1 MVHYFTF
8 DAHSIVPSPEPAPIH
23 HYSSLTN
30 QEMDTLIDRFHM
42 DPHTIASALDPEEV
56 ARVEYSAESSLTSL
70 IWKIPTNIKL
80 RETSSFNVLSMGL
93 FILPNVLIILSSEE
107 IDYFGPICHSPN
119 YSFEFNDL
127 FDIALVVIEK
137 TIHHFVEHLRII
149 KTLSKEIQ
157 YKLNTSMGNEYL
169 LQMFN
174 LSEVL
179 IYYLDA
185 INSNKTVLNKFAGIM
200 KNKKLGDEDFLND
213 LIIEIEQA
221 ARQTEI
227 YSEVFSGLMDAR
239 GAIVNNNMNMLIK
252 KLTVLNSIFL
262 PLNLIAGIGGMSEY
276 SMMTGSVPWPV
287 AYGFLALGLGALGI
301 GLYYMLHKMERPTTG
316 KSNRG

>member
-1 MVHYFTF
+1 MVHYYNF
-8 DAHSIVPSPEPAPIH
+8 DTHSIFPSSEPAPIR
-23 HYSSLTN
+23 HYFSVTTE
-30 QEMDTLIDRFHM
+30 EMDGLIDRFHL
-42 DPHTIASALDPEEV
+42 DPHTIASALDPDEV
-56 ARVEYSAESSLTSL
+56 ARVEYDGEIALTSL

-80 RETSSFNVLSMGL
+80 RELASFNVLSMGL
-93 FILPNVLIILSSEE
+93 FIFPDALIILSSEE
-107 IDYFGPICHSPN
+107 IDYFGALRSSQS
-119 YSFEFNDL
+119 YSFECNDL

-157 YKLNTSMGNEYL
+157 HKLNTSMGNEYL

-185 INSNKTVLNKFAGIM
+185 INSNKAVLNKFATIM
-200 KNKKLGDEDFLND
+200 KNKKVGDDDFLSD
-213 LIIEIEQA
+213 LLIEIEQA

-276 SMMTGSVPWPV
+276 SMMTGALPWPL
-287 AYGFLALGLGALGI
+287 AYGLLTLGMGALGI
-301 GLYYMLHKMERPTTG
+301 WLYYVLHKMEHPVTG
-316 KSNRG
+316 K